1 MRYLPH
7 MEIDPGEDSRHPWW
21 RGSATLVNSSQSTE
35 FEEAPVVRE
44 DVVKKVK
51 TVPRHVYLVHLGV
64 PRLPEPDEPLV
75 EVRSVGPGHVERL
88 VAVDVPP
95 P

>member
-1 MRYLPH
+1 M
-7 MEIDPGEDSRHPWW
+7 
-21 RGSATLVNSSQSTE
+21 
-35 FEEAPVVRE
+35 VRE

-88 VAVDVPP
+88 VAVDVLLYLEGFSPVLSP
-95 P
+95 TEPSCSPVG